1 MWLHIQSTVPSA
13 GAVCS
18 LLDVGWSGQD
28 TPATKC
34 IGGCVCHIVLDLN
47 DLWHACHP
55 TTIWHTLLGLLWTPS
70 LLSLTHTSHSGWPLF
85 SKNVHG
91 GGGWHA
97 SLQYA
102 THQSVIAAKMCCVKS
117 HVFPS
122 RLLEKARVI
131 KLHTSIAAVLHAFWV
146 SLLFSSLS
154 PGKHAC
160 MAAAARM
167 YPYTPRTAQ
176 EYYYYWSGVCASA
189 ARRSSDAIVPSPRV

>member
-1 MWLHIQSTVPSA
+1 
-13 GAVCS
+13 
-18 LLDVGWSGQD
+18 
-28 TPATKC
+28 
-34 IGGCVCHIVLDLN
+34 
-47 DLWHACHP
+47 
-55 TTIWHTLLGLLWTPS
+55 
-70 LLSLTHTSHSGWPLF
+70 
-85 SKNVHG
+85 
-91 GGGWHA
+91 
-97 SLQYA
+97 
-102 THQSVIAAKMCCVKS
+102 MCCVKS